1 MKIILHSTFI
11 FLLSLFFLSA
21 CKGLPEDPTPANTV
35 PEADAGTDISTSQ
48 NSTAVI
54 LNGSGSTDADGD
66 SLTYSWSVLSTI
78 GVTSAT
84 LTNPTSVS
92 PTLNMTG
99 FDASGDS
106 VSVQL
111 IVNDGTNNS
120 LPSVLIISH
129 T

>member
-1 MKIILHSTFI
+1 MRTIRWPAFI
-11 FLLSLFFLSA
+11 FLFGLFFLST
-21 CKGLPEDPTPANTV
+21 CKGLPSDPNTTPV
-35 PEADAGTDISTSQ
+35 ADAGTDVSTS
-48 NSTAVI
+48 TALTSVL

-66 SLTYSWSVLSTI
+66 GLSYSWSVLSTL

-99 FDASGDS
+99 FDTSGDS

-111 IVNDGTNNS
+111 IVNDGTDNS
-120 LPSVLIISH
+120 LPSIVIISH